1 MQIYNHPKKTQSYK
15 LYCTVVLNLNTFLLD
30 GFFKIDDNDY
40 PIDLNVKSN
49 NFLIKPFSAI
59 GEEVLQNFEGYFDSN
74 FNISGTFYKPNFEG
88 YL

>member
-1 MQIYNHPKKTQSYK
+1 MYAIK
-15 LYCTVVLNLNTFLLD
+15 

-40 PIDLNVKSN
+40 PIDLNVKTN

-74 FNISGTFYKPNFEG
+74 FNITGTFYKPNFEG